1 MRAYGAGMEY
11 GMVDRIGHIAFY
23 VEDIEASV
31 EFYGRALGFKEAFRI
46 TRDDGSLGLVYLH
59 VSESEFL
66 ELFQAK
72 SPAPPNAAGVVGSS
86 GDVRGYAHYCVQVP
100 CLEEAYEKASAAG
113 APIDVEIRTGMSKCR
128 MFWTHDP
135 DGNKI
140 EVMELPPESM
150 QAQATK
156 RMQGG

>member
-1 MRAYGAGMEY
+1 
-11 GMVDRIGHIAFY
+11 MVKGIGHIAFY
-23 VEDIEASV
+23 VNDIDASL
-31 EFYGRALGFKEAFRI
+31 EFYSKALGFQEAFRI
-46 TRDDGSLGLVYLH
+46 TRDDGSLGLVYLYIAD
-59 VSESEFL
+59 SQFI

-72 SPAPPNAAGVVGSS
+72 SPAPPNAAGVIGST
-86 GDVRGYAHYCVQVP
+86 GEVRGYGHFCIQVS
-100 CLEEAYEKASAAG
+100 CLEDALDKAGAAG